1 MPDRFVRKWLQLRL
15 NAQRRGR
22 IVTPDVTPDLLRRID
37 VAVCPV
43 SRIPLTHGEL
53 AASDWSVDRLNNDGA
68 YAANNLAVMSTGVNR
83 AKGDRSFEE
92 VRALAEADGASGGL
106 LPVEWSRLAA
116 LMLGPCFATRPSAAP
131 LMALNAPIAPHSA
144 RPAAQQI
151 QHVFTTMAAR
161 AAGKNLLVRR
171 FKAVCRDERSQ
182 TALGR
187 LADSVH
193 LGLKAVEFP
202 CDVWLQPSVM
212 PLFVAWRHALDE
224 QAWAMAGE
232 VACVLAGAR
241 RVPPQRLDSWR
252 LETRGYAS

>member
-1 MPDRFVRKWLQLRL
+1 M
-15 NAQRRGR
+15 
-22 IVTPDVTPDLLRRID
+22 TPDVTPDLLRRID

-68 YAANNLAVMSTGVNR
+68 YAANNVAVMSTSVNR

-92 VRALAEADGASGGL
+92 VRVLAEANGATDGL

-131 LMALNAPIAPHSA
+131 LMALNASIPPRSA

-161 AAGKNLLVRR
+161 AAGKNLLIKR
-171 FKAVCRDERSQ
+171 FKPVCRNERSQ

-187 LADSVH
+187 LAESVH
-193 LGLKAVEFP
+193 VGLKAVEFA

-212 PLFVAWRHALDE
+212 PSFVAWRYVLDE

-232 VACVLAGAR
+232 IACVLSGAR
-241 RVPPQRLDSWR
+241 RVPPRRLESWR
-252 LETRGYAS
+252 LQTRGYAS